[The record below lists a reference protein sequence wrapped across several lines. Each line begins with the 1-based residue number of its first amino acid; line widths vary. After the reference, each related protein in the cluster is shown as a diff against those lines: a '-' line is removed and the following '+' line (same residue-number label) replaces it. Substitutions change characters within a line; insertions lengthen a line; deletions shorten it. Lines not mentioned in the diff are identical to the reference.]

1 MRTLFRLFAVFTRR
15 ILLMLLAVLIATI
28 VFSPGSLLAAEPGPA
43 KALDFATI
51 IGYLAPLIV
60 ILLTQVLKI
69 WIQSRFAPVVV
80 LVLGG
85 LAMLLNVGPAPGTEF
100 IDNTVN
106 VGYVSGVATLIY
118 DLIKKLKTKPAA

>member
-1 MRTLFRLFAVFTRR
+1 MRTLFMLFAAIIV
-15 ILLMLLAVLIATI
+15 TI
-28 VFSPGSLLAAEPGPA
+28 VFFPGSLLAADPAPGQG
-43 KALDFATI
+43 LDFKTL